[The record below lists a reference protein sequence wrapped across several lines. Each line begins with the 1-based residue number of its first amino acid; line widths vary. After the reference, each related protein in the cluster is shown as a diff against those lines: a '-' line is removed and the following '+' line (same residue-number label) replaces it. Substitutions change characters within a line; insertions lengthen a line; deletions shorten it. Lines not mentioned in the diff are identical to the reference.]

1 VVRGRRHEH
10 LVRRDVSRAHVRAG
24 RVGTTAKIIAEPGY
38 PGLPRE
44 IFERVLEVVEE
55 DWHQG
60 VLLFGFAPTVA
71 EDRRFCEWWAR
82 WQRLGASPGAA
93 FTVLR
98 MEAETDVRGVL
109 PSVNVPT
116 LILHRTDD
124 AIVLVEQA
132 RYMAGWIPRAKLVE
146 LPGVD
151 HVYWVGDQDA
161 VVGEIQEFLTGVR
174 QSPQVDRV
182 LATVLFTD
190 IVRSTEVATRMG
202 DRAWRDLLEYHNL
215 VVRRELER
223 FRGREIDTAGD
234 GFFASFDGPARAIRC
249 ACAIRDAG
257 RTLGLEIRAGI
268 HTGECEL
275 LGDKLTGLAVHLG
288 ARVAALAG
296 SGEVMV
302 SSTVTDLVAGS
313 GIVFDDRGEHVLK
326 GIPGT
331 WRLFAAAG

>member
-1 VVRGRRHEH
+1 M
-10 LVRRDVSRAHVRAG
+10 
-24 RVGTTAKIIAEPGY
+24 
-38 PGLPRE
+38 
-44 IFERVLEVVEE
+44 EE